1 MKTESV
7 SAAAGSAQSVAGVI
21 RHAERSAEVKL
32 AVVPQDLWWKN
43 RPCVSFHS
51 YDAAI
56 NSQLENTLTKRES
69 EGAFLLNAL
78 LTADSSTETQTSR
91 RVSGF
96 ISEDVL
102 MFYLWCTPF

>member
-7 SAAAGSAQSVAGVI
+7 SAAAAGSAQSVAGVI

-32 AVVPQDLWWKN
+32 AVVPQDLWKN

-56 NSQLENTLTKRES
+56 NSQLENILTKRES

-102 MFYLWCTPF
+102 MFYL